1 MRKKLNIFGAYVKSR
16 SLLALDQKTLCCILY
31 ILCRMQWE
39 TAPLISNNNNYE
51 LLQVLYTS
59 TERHRKYIEL
69 SFVKTDIFINRYKA
83 LIVKFSGLGPE
94 GEMSIGG
101 GGERAH

>member
-1 MRKKLNIFGAYVKSR
+1 
-16 SLLALDQKTLCCILY
+16 
-31 ILCRMQWE
+31 MQWE
-39 TAPLISNNNNYE
+39 TVTVISNDNNKE
-51 LLQVLYTS
+51 LLQVLYTAK
-59 TERHRKYIEL
+59 ERNRKYIEF

-94 GEMSIGG
+94 GEMSIGR